1 MRRKG
6 IILCLAALLLF
17 SACSSKEAEQTP
29 SPSPQMQTVDSEE
42 PIPMPSSDSSE
53 QTDSP
58 EPTKSPEPTAK
69 PASSSNPAPVQLE
82 PTPAPQPKETEE
94 PVQTQCTLSVNCS
107 SVLQHLDQ
115 LNVNKKEIIPQD
127 GVIFS
132 AQSIAFEE
140 GESAFDV
147 LKRVMKDNKI
157 HMEFTKTPVYNSTYI
172 EGIANLYEF
181 DCGELSGW
189 MYRVNGVYPNYSASK
204 YILKPGDTVE
214 FIYTCD
220 LGRDIGGDGID
231 QRN

>member
-42 PIPMPSSDSSE
+42 PIPTPSSDSSE

-115 LNVNKKEIIPQD
+115 LNADKTEIIPQD